1 MKSLI
6 TENEKLR
13 IRSMHISE
21 RLSLLKEDDTV
32 FADLLPI
39 PQGTAAVEVVST
51 TVTAGEPKTGTPEA
65 KAFHDWLDANKEDWN
80 TTNQKLNWKKLNK
93 GRSYGIFGPKSK
105 AAWAQFKDEYTKTLK

>member
-21 RLSLLKEDDTV
+21 RLSLLKEDDNV

-51 TVTAGEPKTGTPEA
+51 GEKINTNFDKAYDYKLSSGKYYYSLKGKNNWVEA
-65 KAFHDWLDANKEDWN
+65 KGKSLDAIK
-80 TTNQKLNWKKLNK
+80 
-93 GRSYGIFGPKSK
+93 
-105 AAWAQFKDEYTKTLK
+105 TKVTFP